1 MTTRTAARL
10 AWSLCAGCVAGIG
23 GLLVLKVL
31 NGGADLRSAPLVV
44 APLAFLV
51 VGALVA
57 ARQQRNPVG
66 WQLLAVGVFMTA
78 NLLGE
83 SYARYALITAPGS
96 LPGGLYGPWLG
107 WTYAPIVTILAV
119 FLPLYFPTGRL
130 LSPRWRPVVWF
141 GMGFLDFAVAG
152 NALWPGPEPP
162 LLGLAPVPN
171 PVVYLPQAKPLFELF
186 RNLAGLCLLPGIAGA
201 IAALV
206 VRFRRSRGIE
216 RQQLKWFTYA
226 AALAPLPGFVYEAA
240 PSIFGLLRTLIFP
253 LVPIS
258 VGVAILRYRLYEI
271 DRILNH
277 PGLWVAHR
285 GPGLVLYGWIAG
297 VCAGG
302 RYRRGPAELA
312 GRRRNPGRGGDL
324 PTGSAAYPGR
334 GGSTLQP
341 PKVQRRQ
348 DHPDVLHRLRDQ
360 VDLDTL
366 SSELLAVVDQ
376 TTRSLLK
383 MPGPVRAEVLCDS
396 AGGGRPARSAAV
408 SGWPS
413 RCTGQRR
420 AGQASTQTPSRR
432 ARPSISSRRRLTA
445 GTRNDHHSW
454 LRSTRGRAPAGSRRR
469 PARRSIAPPS
479 AASAGSSPGTFGSP
493 RGGGRR
499 AARPRGGEGGWCG
512 HPWRWCSA
520 DAADTPGSDGR
531 S

>member
-1 MTTRTAARL
+1 MTARTAARL
-10 AWSLCAGCVAGIG
+10 AWSLCAGSVAGIG
-23 GLLVLKVL
+23 GLLVLKAL
-31 NGGADLRSAPLVV
+31 NGSADLRSAPLVA

-96 LPGGLYGPWLG
+96 LPGGQFGAWLG
-107 WTYAPIVTILAV
+107 WTYAPILAILAI

-130 LSPRWRPVVWF
+130 LSPRWRPVVWS
-141 GMGFLDFAVAG
+141 GIGFLAFAVAG
-152 NALWPGPEPP
+152 NALWPGPQPP

-171 PVVYLPQAKPLFELF
+171 PVVFLPQAKPLFELF
-186 RNLAGLCLLPGIAGA
+186 RTLAGLCLLPGIAGA

-271 DRILNH
+271 DRILNRTLVY
-277 PGLWVAHR
+277 GLLTVVLGLCYAAGSLVFVLVA
-285 GPGLVLYGWIAG
+285 GTGADPPSWLVAG
-297 VCAGG
+297 TTLAAAAIF
-302 RYRRGPAELA
+302 RPA
-312 GRRRNPGRGGDL
+312 RRRIQ
-324 PTGSAAYPGR
+324 AAVDRRFNRRRYNAAKTIQAF
-334 GGSTLQP
+334 ST
-341 PKVQRRQ
+341 
-348 DHPDVLHRLRDQ
+348 RLRDQ

-376 TTRSLLK
+376 TMEPT
-383 MPGPVRAEVLCDS
+383 
-396 AGGGRPARSAAV
+396 
-408 SGWPS
+408 
-413 RCTGQRR
+413 
-420 AGQASTQTPSRR
+420 QAS
-432 ARPSISSRRRLTA
+432 L
-445 GTRNDHHSW
+445 W
-454 LRSTRGRAPAGSRRR
+454 LR
-469 PARRSIAPPS
+469 PPPP
-479 AASAGSSPGTFGSP
+479 GSPGTAP
-493 RGGGRR
+493 R
-499 AARPRGGEGGWCG
+499 APRPT
-512 HPWRWCSA
+512 PWA
-520 DAADTPGSDGR
+520 Y
-531 S
+531 